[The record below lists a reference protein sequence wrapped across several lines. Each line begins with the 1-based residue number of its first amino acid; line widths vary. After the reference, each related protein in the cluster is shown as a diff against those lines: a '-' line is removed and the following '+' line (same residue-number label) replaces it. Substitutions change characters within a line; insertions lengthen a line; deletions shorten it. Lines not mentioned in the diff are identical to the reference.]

1 MPAIPPPAPAPVRGL
16 SFLQATLAAPRPA
29 KPPTPPP
36 PPAADVSSRYHTAPA
51 RVGPAPRL
59 KREFEEQQSGA
70 PSWASTMPVQ
80 RKQRT
85 KRPSAMDIFSR
96 DEGQLLSELVDGL
109 SDPELE
115 RTETEQLE
123 TLAMLEQLADSEGL
137 HAPASA
143 NPDVGALMLSML
155 PEDDSLVSP
164 LSRQGTMLS
173 MLHEQG
179 VPSMAAAAAA
189 AAAGPMA
196 GAPRSSTPDSLATQF
211 AAAQLA
217 GDAAARQRGGRSGA
231 ERKEWSAAEDDTIRS
246 AVALHG
252 CKWRKIAAMLPG
264 RSDDAVR
271 NRWNRLKNED
281 AAAAAAEGGEVS
293 APPPPKPAA
302 PRKPKA
308 EKEEGGGA
316 KPERVSWSRAEDAT
330 IVHSVA
336 ELGHKWYLIAQRLPG
351 RTDHAIRNRYHRLQA
366 MSEDQQI
373 LRGQYAAQHGLTF
386 DGAPPAPPVGDP
398 NLSAVLGPVPEIL
411 A

>member
-164 LSRQGTMLS
+164 LSRQGTTLS

-189 AAAGPMA
+189 AAAGMMV
-196 GAPRSSTPDSLATQF
+196 GAALVDARLAR
-211 AAAQLA
+211 
-217 GDAAARQRGGRSGA
+217 DAIRGGAARRRRGG
-231 ERKEWSAAEDDTIRS
+231 
-246 AVALHG
+246 
-252 CKWRKIAAMLPG
+252 
-264 RSDDAVR
+264 
-271 NRWNRLKNED
+271 
-281 AAAAAAEGGEVS
+281 AAAAARERS
-293 APPPPKPAA
+293 ARNGARPRTTRSGTASPSTAASGARSRRCSPAA
-302 PRKPKA
+302 PTTPSA
-308 EKEEGGGA
+308 TGGTG
-316 KPERVSWSRAEDAT
+316 
-330 IVHSVA
+330 
-336 ELGHKWYLIAQRLPG
+336 
-351 RTDHAIRNRYHRLQA
+351 
-366 MSEDQQI
+366 
-373 LRGQYAAQHGLTF
+373 
-386 DGAPPAPPVGDP
+386 
-398 NLSAVLGPVPEIL
+398 
-411 A
+411 

>member
-164 LSRQGTMLS
+164 LSRQGTMVS
-173 MLHEQG
+173 MLHEGSYSVLQW
-179 VPSMAAAAAA
+179 AAFVCYGLAYCD
-189 AAAGPMA
+189 
-196 GAPRSSTPDSLATQF
+196 SSS
-211 AAAQLA
+211 
-217 GDAAARQRGGRSGA
+217 GR
-231 ERKEWSAAEDDTIRS
+231 R
-246 AVALHG
+246 
-252 CKWRKIAAMLPG
+252 
-264 RSDDAVR
+264 
-271 NRWNRLKNED
+271 
-281 AAAAAAEGGEVS
+281 
-293 APPPPKPAA
+293 
-302 PRKPKA
+302 
-308 EKEEGGGA
+308 
-316 KPERVSWSRAEDAT
+316 
-330 IVHSVA
+330 
-336 ELGHKWYLIAQRLPG
+336 
-351 RTDHAIRNRYHRLQA
+351 
-366 MSEDQQI
+366 
-373 LRGQYAAQHGLTF
+373 F
-386 DGAPPAPPVGDP
+386 
-398 NLSAVLGPVPEIL
+398 
-411 A
+411 

>member
-1 MPAIPPPAPAPVRGL
+1 
-16 SFLQATLAAPRPA
+16 
-29 KPPTPPP
+29 
-36 PPAADVSSRYHTAPA
+36 
-51 RVGPAPRL
+51 
-59 KREFEEQQSGA
+59 
-70 PSWASTMPVQ
+70 MPVQ

-123 TLAMLEQLADSEGL
+123 TLAMLEQLADSEGR

-231 ERKEWSAAEDDTIRS
+231 ERKEEERGGGRHDPQRRRPPRLQVAQDRGDAPRPLRRRRPQPVEPAEPR
-246 AVALHG
+246 
-252 CKWRKIAAMLPG
+252 G
-264 RSDDAVR
+264 RRRGGRRRRRHAGAG
-271 NRWNRLKNED
+271 
-281 AAAAAAEGGEVS
+281 AAA
-293 APPPPKPAA
+293 
-302 PRKPKA
+302 
-308 EKEEGGGA
+308 
-316 KPERVSWSRAEDAT
+316 RARRRRPT
-330 IVHSVA
+330 
-336 ELGHKWYLIAQRLPG
+336 G
-351 RTDHAIRNRYHRLQA
+351 RRT
-366 MSEDQQI
+366 SPS
-373 LRGQYAAQHGLTF
+373 G
-386 DGAPPAPPVGDP
+386 
-398 NLSAVLGPVPEIL
+398 
-411 A
+411 

>member
-164 LSRQGTMLS
+164 LSRQGTMVS

-271 NRWNRLKNED
+271 NRWNRLSREGAGEEG
-281 AAAAAAEGGEVS
+281 AAGGATPAP
-293 APPPPKPAA
+293 APPRPRAPPSADGSA
-302 PRKPKA
+302 H
-308 EKEEGGGA
+308 
-316 KPERVSWSRAEDAT
+316 KPERISWTRAEDAT
-330 IVHSVA
+330 IVQSVA

-366 MSEDQQI
+366 M
-373 LRGQYAAQHGLTF
+373 RN
-386 DGAPPAPPVGDP
+386 DGTGALWEYEEGTLD
-398 NLSAVLGPVPEIL
+398 L
-411 A
+411 ADA